1 MKMFV
6 KRITTIMLVALAAFV
21 FMSINGAMASYAD
34 STEINST
41 NFPDQNFRNFIS
53 ENYDYNDDGVI
64 DNYVISYTTAI
75 VCLNGRA

>member
-1 MKMFV
+1 MFA
-6 KRITTIMLVALAAFV
+6 KRIATITLFAAIVFV
-21 FMSINGAMASYAD
+21 LISINCGMASYAE
-34 STEINST
+34 SIEINST